1 MARVSTGTFNLE
13 LGSVSNIS
21 GTVGRIVEKAKSHVD
36 ENLGQPRVLSEPLA
50 TLPLGG
56 RFGVQ
61 CLDDTWPQVPLLF
74 RARTTPL
81 PAPWEDVFGPLRVGN
96 IDDLVVIGQI
106 GQSIDGRVAT
116 TTGQSHYINCPA
128 GIAHLHRL
136 RALVDAVVIGVQTVC
151 ADDPQLTTRRVRGPN
166 PVRVVLDPHGRL
178 SPNARLL
185 SGEVETIQVTAQD
198 NNCKL
203 SGVEILSLPTTDGNM
218 APSAILAGLA
228 KLGLRRVLV
237 EGGANTV
244 SRFLQ
249 ARCLDRLHVVIA
261 PLILGSGRPS
271 FAFGAI
277 DRLEEAMRPPVRTHQ
292 LDRDMLF
299 DCDLSAQRVPVWR
312 AQKST

>member
-1 MARVSTGTFNLE
+1 M
-13 LGSVSNIS
+13 
-21 GTVGRIVEKAKSHVD
+21 
-36 ENLGQPRVLSEPLA
+36 EPLP
-50 TLPLGG
+50 TRTPRLGTQ
-56 RFGVQ
+56 FGAED
-61 CLDDTWPQVPLLF
+61 CNDTWPQVPRLF
-74 RARTTPL
+74 RARIDPL
-81 PAPWEDVFGPLRVGN
+81 PPPWEDVFGPLRVGT

-116 TTGQSHYINCPA
+116 TTGRSHYINGPA

-136 RALVDAVVIGVQTVC
+136 RALVDGVIIGVGTAC
-151 ADDPQLTTRRVRGPN
+151 ADDPQLTVRLVSGPN
-166 PVRVVLDPHGRL
+166 PIRVVLDPHGRL

-185 SGEVETIQVTAQD
+185 SGDAIVVTAKGAS
-198 NNCKL
+198 CKF
-203 SGVEILSLPTTDGNM
+203 SGVEILSLPATDGNI

-261 PLILGSGRPS
+261 PLILGAGRPS

-277 DRLEEAMRPPVRTHQ
+277 DRLEEAVRPPVRTHR
-292 LDRDMLF
+292 LDRDMLL

-312 AQKST
+312 AQKSM

>member
-1 MARVSTGTFNLE
+1 L
-13 LGSVSNIS
+13 
-21 GTVGRIVEKAKSHVD
+21 
-36 ENLGQPRVLSEPLA
+36 NLGQPRVLSEPLA

-56 RFGVQ
+56 RFGVE

-151 ADDPQLTTRRVRGPN
+151 ADDPQLTVRRVRGPN

-185 SGEVETIQVTAQD
+185 SGEVETILVTAQD

>member
-1 MARVSTGTFNLE
+1 MGTSMKGIRTLSRPAPTGTRRWAP
-13 LGSVSNIS
+13 G
-21 GTVGRIVEKAKSHVD
+21 
-36 ENLGQPRVLSEPLA
+36 SEPKA
-50 TLPLGG
+50 PGCRCRSYFAPG
-56 RFGVQ
+56 
-61 CLDDTWPQVPLLF
+61 PLLCPHPGKMF
-74 RARTTPL
+74 SGPYA
-81 PAPWEDVFGPLRVGN
+81 WE
-96 IDDLVVIGQI
+96 IDDLVVVAQI

-136 RALVDAVVIGVQTVC
+136 RALVDAVVIGVRTAC
-151 ADDPQLTTRRVRGPN
+151 ADDPQLTVRRVRGPN

-178 SPNARLL
+178 SPSARLL
-185 SGEVETIQVTAQD
+185 SGEVETILVTAEGT
-198 NNCKL
+198 NCNF
-203 SGVEILSLPTTDGNM
+203 SGVEILSLPVAGGNM
-218 APSAILAGLA
+218 APSAILTGLA

-292 LDRDMLF
+292 LDCDMLF

>member
-1 MARVSTGTFNLE
+1 LE

>member
-1 MARVSTGTFNLE
+1 
-13 LGSVSNIS
+13 
-21 GTVGRIVEKAKSHVD
+21 
-36 ENLGQPRVLSEPLA
+36 
-50 TLPLGG
+50 
-56 RFGVQ
+56 
-61 CLDDTWPQVPLLF
+61 
-74 RARTTPL
+74 
-81 PAPWEDVFGPLRVGN
+81 VGN